1 MRRITVSRTID
12 ASASAAWD
20 ILVDVE
26 RWPSWGTSIRSADV
40 DGDGTRIGPGASG
53 SVTTIVGVTLPFRI
67 SDWVDGSH
75 WRWQVAGLPATGH
88 TVDTVSAER
97 CRVSMDVPWFAAPY
111 AVVLQRALANIDR
124 ALMATGESG

>member
-12 ASASAAWD
+12 APASSAWE

-26 RWPSWGTSIRSADV
+26 RWPSWGTSIRSAEV
-40 DGDGTRIGPGASG
+40 DGEGTRIGPNSTG

-67 SDWVDGSH
+67 SHWVADTS
-75 WRWQVAGLPATGH
+75 WRWHVAGLPATGH
-88 TVDTVSAER
+88 AVETVSDER

-111 AVVLQRALANIDR
+111 AAILKNALANIDR
-124 ALMATGESG
+124 ELTASDDGR